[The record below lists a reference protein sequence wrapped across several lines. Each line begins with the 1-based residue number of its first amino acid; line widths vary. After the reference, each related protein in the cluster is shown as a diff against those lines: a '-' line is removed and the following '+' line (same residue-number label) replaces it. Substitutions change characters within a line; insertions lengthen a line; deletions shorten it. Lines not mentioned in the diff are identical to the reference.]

1 MRIYR
6 LWKVARDNDCFG
18 DIKKGEFHRAYC
30 CIEAIPR
37 KGEGRHRWCPRSVL
51 LICQPTSAT
60 WVGDMIAEVGFR
72 KAVLLERG
80 VGRVVVYPVAPI
92 SERVEMK

>member
-1 MRIYR
+1 
-6 LWKVARDNDCFG
+6 
-18 DIKKGEFHRAYC
+18 
-30 CIEAIPR
+30 
-37 KGEGRHRWCPRSVL
+37 
-51 LICQPTSAT
+51 
-60 WVGDMIAEVGFR
+60 MIAEVGFR